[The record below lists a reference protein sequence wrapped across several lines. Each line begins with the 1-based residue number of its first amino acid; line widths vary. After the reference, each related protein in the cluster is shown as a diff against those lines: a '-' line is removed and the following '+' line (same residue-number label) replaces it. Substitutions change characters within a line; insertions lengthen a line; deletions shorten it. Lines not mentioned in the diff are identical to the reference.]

1 MLNVQHF
8 TVTFNTKKV
17 QFSSITEEVFNLDAR
32 YIIQNVMV
40 KIDLNGIEVR
50 SHIFGIPII
59 LFPSL

>member
-1 MLNVQHF
+1 MKFQNDKIKFGKKKLYTCTKMLNVQHF

-40 KIDLNGIEVR
+40 
-50 SHIFGIPII
+50 
-59 LFPSL
+59 